1 MVVCISLGADVDG
14 EGGCVKVDA
23 IPFDEARE
31 GAVVC
36 QLSWSSHYKMTACIL
51 CGRNAI
57 RYVSLHHP
65 ELVSQLDG

>member
-14 EGGCVKVDA
+14 EGGCVEVDA

-36 QLSWSSHYKMTACIL
+36 QLSWSSHYKMTACVFL
-51 CGRNAI
+51 G
-57 RYVSLHHP
+57 
-65 ELVSQLDG
+65 